1 MLGEVI
7 KWRAKIIKKA
17 TVNLINSMILIADS
31 GSTKTD
37 WLLIGSNGRFSFQT
51 EGFNPFYQTT
61 DDIIAK
67 FRTTLL
73 PNLQQPQAI
82 TAIYYYGTGI
92 TDDSKRDI
100 LTKAFEQTV
109 GKVPTIEIE
118 SDMLG
123 AARALFQHQSGIAC
137 ILGTGSNTAF
147 YDGQKISF
155 QVPTWGFWLGDEGS
169 GGHLGKLLVLAYI
182 HNELPNE
189 IKNRFEAKFGILSRA
204 ELLETAYR
212 KPFPNRYFASFTSF
226 LSENKSEK
234 FIQEKIIF
242 QSFQLFFEKS
252 LLKYPQF
259 SSSTIGFVG
268 SVGFYF
274 QEFIQPILQEK
285 GNKYEQAIFL
295 KSPIE
300 RLRVF
305 HNR

>member
-37 WLLIGSNGRFSFQT
+37 WLLVGPKDRFSFQT

-61 DDIIAK
+61 DDIIVN
-67 FRTTLL
+67 FRASLIPKL
-73 PNLQQPQAI
+73 PQPPSI
-82 TAIYYYGTGI
+82 SAIYYYGTGI
-92 TDDSKRDI
+92 TDDSKRAV
-100 LTKAFEQTV
+100 LAEAFEQTI

-137 ILGTGSNTAF
+137 ILGTGSNTAY
-147 YDGQKISF
+147 YDGRRISF

-182 HNELPNE
+182 HQELPDE
-189 IKNRFEAKFGILSRA
+189 IKKRFEATFGVLSRA

-212 KPFPNRYFASFTSF
+212 KPFPNRYFAGFTPF
-226 LSENKSEK
+226 LSEYKSDK
-234 FIQEKIIF
+234 FIQENIIG
-242 QSFQLFFEKS
+242 QSFRLFFEKS
-252 LLKYPQF
+252 LLKYPPF
-259 SSSTIGFVG
+259 SGSTIGFVG
-268 SVGFYF
+268 SIGFYF
-274 QEFIQPILQEK
+274 QEFINPILEEK
-285 GNKYEQAIFL
+285 GNTYMPIFL

-300 RLRVF
+300 RLCVF
-305 HNR
+305 HDH